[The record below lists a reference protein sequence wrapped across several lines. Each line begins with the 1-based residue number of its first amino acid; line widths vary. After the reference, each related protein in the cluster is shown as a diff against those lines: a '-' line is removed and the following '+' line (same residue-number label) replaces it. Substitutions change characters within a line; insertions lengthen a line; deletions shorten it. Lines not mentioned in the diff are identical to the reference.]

1 MLDGPDMLLKR
12 TLLLAVSA
20 LLLSA
25 NAAHAEPKV
34 VASIKP
40 VHSLVAA
47 VMEGV
52 AAPDLIVTGAGSP
65 HDYALKPSQAS
76 LLEKADLVFWIGHEF
91 EAFLEKPVATIAE
104 QAKSVELIDTPGLH
118 KLAQREGGAFQ
129 AHDEKHSH
137 DHKHDHEEFDLHFW
151 LDPENAKVLT
161 ARIASTLVAADPEN
175 ANRYEIN
182 SKATQD
188 RLDALISETS
198 AALAPV
204 KDKSFIVFHDAY
216 QYFET
221 RFVLSAAGSITVNPG
236 VMPGAER
243 VREIQTK
250 VRENNAQCVFA
261 EPQFEPK
268 LIDIVIEGTNTRSG
282 ILDPLGATLEDGP
295 ALYFNMIR
303 NMATSFRDCLSQP
316 K

>member
-1 MLDGPDMLLKR
+1 MLFGPGTPLKR
-12 TLLLAVSA
+12 TMMLAVST
-20 LLLSA
+20 LLLTV

-34 VASIKP
+34 VTSIKP

-52 AAPDLIVTGAGSP
+52 ATPDLIVTGAGSP

-76 LLEKADLVFWIGHEF
+76 LLENGDLVFWIGHEF

-104 QAKSVELIDTPGLH
+104 RAKSVELIDTPGLR
-118 KLAQREGGAFQ
+118 KFAQREGGAYQ
-129 AHDEKHSH
+129 THDEKHSH

-161 ARIASTLVAADPEN
+161 ARIASTLIAADPEN
-175 ANRYEIN
+175 ANRYETN
-182 SKATQD
+182 SKATLD

-221 RFVLSAAGSITVNPG
+221 RFGLSAAGSITVNPG

-243 VREIQTK
+243 VREIQAK
-250 VRENNAQCVFA
+250 VKKNNAQCVFS

-268 LIDIVIEGTNTRSG
+268 LIDVVTEGTIIRSG
-282 ILDPLGATLEDGP
+282 VLDPLGATLEDGP
-295 ALYFNMIR
+295 ALYFNLIR
-303 NMATSFRDCLSQP
+303 NMATSIRDCLSQP